1 MKVALLAQCMYYPWN
16 EGIKNNSL
24 FLAKELKNKVNLE
37 IISHK
42 PYNKQIKEDTETLDL
57 KINYLLSLS
66 DNKFLQLWYFFLDW
80 FKVLFFMLKKG
91 INIISV
97 QYLETSF
104 LFPLFLLILFKKN
117 IKIILTLY
125 STDELRIWYKKIF
138 LKLFKN
144 KFKKIIIISQYLRD
158 EVRTL
163 WFKDEDIEYIPLSY
177 DKQRYCHLADF
188 EKRNKKTILFSAW
201 IRKEAGSFFM
211 VDLAKIMPD
220 YHFIFTLRQFNKKSE
235 DELSLLMNYIE
246 QKKVKNIEIRRNISN
261 MEKVLWEVWCLVL
274 PLQDIHIK
282 MLIPVA
288 LLEAM
293 ARGTICFVSD
303 LPNLKV
309 LVDDK
314 KNAIIFKKNNPLDLK
329 DKINSF
335 IKSEEISLS
344 SFKFGE
350 KFPDY
355 TQIWKQYFTLRKN
368 DINENWR

>member
-1 MKVALLAQCMYYPWN
+1 
-16 EGIKNNSL
+16 
-24 FLAKELKNKVNLE
+24 LAKELKDKVDLE
-37 IISHK
+37 IISHRPSDENREDK
-42 PYNKQIKEDTETLDL
+42 NIKDL

-66 DNKFLQLWYFFLDW
+66 DNKFLQLWYFILGW
-80 FKVLFFMLKKG
+80 FRVLFFMLKKR
-91 INIISV
+91 INVISV

-125 STDELRIWYKKIF
+125 STDELRIWYKKFF

-177 DKQRYCHLADF
+177 DKHRYCHFADF
-188 EKRNKKTILFSAW
+188 KKRDKKTILFSAW
-201 IRKEAGSFFM
+201 IIKEAGSFFM

-235 DELSLLMNYIE
+235 DELSLLMSYME

-261 MEKVLWEVWCLVL
+261 MEEILWEVGCLVL

-303 LPNLKV
+303 LPNLKL
-309 LVDDK
+309 LVNDGQ
-314 KNAIIFKKNNPLDLK
+314 NAVIFQRDNILDLK
-329 DKINSF
+329 NKIIRYIVDSSIGKSAHLFGKRF
-335 IKSEEISLS
+335 I
-344 SFKFGE
+344 
-350 KFPDY
+350 DY
-355 TQIWKQYFTLRKN
+355 PTIAQKYFYLFQAL
-368 DINENWR
+368 